1 MSQQRRRNWTQTA
14 AKVIVVL
21 MALDAVLY
29 VAAVRP
35 LTNLVAHE
43 QERFTA
49 TRLEWLRHRASLA
62 RLSRRD
68 EALPVDQK
76 QVKAFLEEHLP
87 VRHQAYSRTAGLIQ
101 QLSQRSNVEI
111 TGVKYSREETQKTP
125 LESLGLEASAQGPFS
140 NLLDFAH
147 GLETSSD
154 FIVLRSFQF
163 VPGDQG
169 VLALHLKA
177 YLYMAP

>member
-1 MSQQRRRNWTQTA
+1 MSQQRRTNWTQRA

-21 MALDAVLY
+21 VALDAVLY

-35 LTNLVAHE
+35 LSNLVAHE
-43 QERFTA
+43 QQRFTA
-49 TRLEWLRHRASLA
+49 TRLEWLGQRASLA

-68 EALPVDQK
+68 AALPADQK
-76 QVKAFLEEHLP
+76 QVKAFLEAHLP

-101 QLSQRSNVEI
+101 QLSQRSSVEI
-111 TGVKYSREETQKTP
+111 TGVKYSLEEKQKTP
-125 LESLGLEASAQGPFS
+125 LESLRLEASAQGPFS
-140 NLLDFAH
+140 NLLDFTH

-154 FIVLRSFQF
+154 FIVMRSVQF

-169 VLALHLKA
+169 MLALHLKA
-177 YLYMAP
+177 DLYMAP

>member
-1 MSQQRRRNWTQTA
+1 MSQQRRRNWTRTA

-21 MALDAVLY
+21 VAVDAVLY

-35 LTNLVAHE
+35 LSNLVAHE
-43 QERFTA
+43 QERFSA
-49 TRLEWLRHRASLA
+49 TRLEWLRQRGSLA
-62 RLSRRD
+62 RLNRR
-68 EALPVDQK
+68 ASAVPADQK

-101 QLSQRSNVEI
+101 RLSQQSNVEI
-111 TGVKYSREETQKTP
+111 TGVKYSLDDTQKTP
-125 LESLGLEASAQGPFS
+125 LESLGLEASAQGPFP
-140 NLLDFAH
+140 NLLGFAH
-147 GLETSSD
+147 GLESSGD

-177 YLYMAP
+177 DLYMAP

>member
-21 MALDAVLY
+21 IALDAVLY
-29 VAAVRP
+29 IGAVRP
-35 LTNLVAHE
+35 LSTLVAHE
-43 QERFTA
+43 QERFTS
-49 TRLEWLRHRASLA
+49 TRLEWLTQRGSLA

-68 EALPVDQK
+68 AALPADQK
-76 QVKAFLEEHLP
+76 QVKSFLEAHLP

-101 QLSQRSNVEI
+101 RLSQQSNVEI
-111 TGVKYSREETQKTP
+111 TGVKYSLEETRKTP

-140 NLLDFAH
+140 NLLSFAH

-177 YLYMAP
+177 DLYMAP